1 MRKYELENLIRKYG
15 EVLYKTNYRLES
27 IEEIQKTIQQT
38 QEKGLVEN
46 KKLVIIYDKGNTR
59 IYQDGKDITKGI
71 RSITFNAEEIP
82 TIEYEKVVY

>member
-1 MRKYELENLIRKYG
+1 MKKYELENLIRRNA
-15 EVLYKTNYRLES
+15 ETNYKISCCLR
-27 IEEIQKTIQQT
+27 EIKEYQKTIQQT